1 MSVLTDNIQR
11 LAKLKSMSLQEVASK
26 SGLSKNIIY
35 RWKGAN
41 SSPSQASVTSIA
53 KTLGVTYE
61 DLAGIK
67 KQKTPTKIDVKEAI
81 HDDDVIMTF
90 EGRPIPPEDLELMKR
105 LLRGGHNEK

>member
-26 SGLSKNIIY
+26 SGLSKNIVY

-41 SSPSQASVTSIA
+41 SSPSKASITSIA

-61 DLAGIK
+61 DLTGIK
-67 KQKTPTKIDVKEAI
+67 EKKTPTKVDVKAAI
-81 HDDDVIMTF
+81 DDEDVLMTF
-90 EGRPIPPEDLELMKR
+90 DGKPIPPEDLALIKR
-105 LLRGGHNEK
+105 LLER